1 MDRIWRHIIAFKFCC
16 SDDDH
21 DSTKEERNAFLLV
34 SETDNNYGF
43 THVMD
48 PNDQHVSESDKV
60 TSIYNTD
67 ELSKGSLRNRSDQ
80 NDEAFEHHRLP
91 DTSTWTHRPIFI
103 QPTGDTKCPGHDVK
117 KSLPI
122 GVPIDFESDLF
133 KGKILFR
140 FRDGPSDD
148 HNRCDA
154 YFQGTNYNI
163 KRQVIFQGKFKSAI
177 KWSEGLY
184 DHVKENIDSLC
195 NLF

>member
-16 SDDDH
+16 SDDEH
-21 DSTKEERNAFLLV
+21 FSISEERNAFLLV
-34 SETDNNYGF
+34 SETDNDGF
-43 THVMD
+43 THDMD
-48 PNDQHVSESDKV
+48 QSDQLVSESNKV
-60 TSIYNTD
+60 INIHNNAN
-67 ELSKGSLRNRSDQ
+67 ELREGSLRNGSDQ
-80 NDEAFEHHRLP
+80 NDEILEHYLP

-103 QPTGDTKCPGHDVK
+103 QPTGDTKCPGHDGK

-148 HNRCDA
+148 QNRCNA

-163 KRQVIFQGKFKSAI
+163 KRQVIFQGTFKSAI

-184 DHVKENIDSLC
+184 DHVKENSASLC

>member
-16 SDDDH
+16 SDDEH
-21 DSTKEERNAFLLV
+21 VSTKEERNAFILV
-34 SETDNNYGF
+34 SETDNYGF

-48 PNDQHVSESDKV
+48 QNDQRVSESDKV
-60 TSIYNTD
+60 INIHNAN
-67 ELSKGSLRNRSDQ
+67 ELPKGSLQNGSDQ
-80 NDEAFEHHRLP
+80 NDETFEHRLP

-103 QPTGDTKCPGHDVK
+103 QPTGDTKCPGHDGK

-148 HNRCDA
+148 QNRCDA

-184 DHVKENIDSLC
+184 DHVKENIATLY